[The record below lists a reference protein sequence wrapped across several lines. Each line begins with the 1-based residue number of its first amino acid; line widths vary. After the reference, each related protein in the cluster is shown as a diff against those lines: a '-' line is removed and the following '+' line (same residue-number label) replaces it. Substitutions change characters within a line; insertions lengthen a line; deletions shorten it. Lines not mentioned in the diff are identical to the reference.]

1 MVVLQSLK
9 SAIQSLSK
17 KLIIKKAK
25 VRAKRN
31 QAFIPV
37 WSDHLTLHALPSPVC
52 FITWQLEEGLNV
64 SILSK
69 SWCRVIE
76 SFNIQP
82 NLKKIETI
90 TCVKWRLLSTI
101 LMKLQN
107 QDLDQKLR
115 LCNHYVAA
123 SWPATK
129 LYPNMINNTKILVLR
144 NSVPKKLQICL
155 YIALLNRDILTIPKW
170 QIKLT

>member
-9 SAIQSLSK
+9 SAIQSLATEK
-17 KLIIKKAK
+17 IKKKVK

-31 QAFIPV
+31 QAFMPI
-37 WSDHLTLHALPSPVC
+37 WSDRLTLHAWPSPVC
-52 FITWQLEEGLNV
+52 FITWQREEGRNV

-69 SWCRVIE
+69 SWCRVTE
-76 SFNIQP
+76 SFNRQP

-90 TCVKWRLLSTI
+90 TSAIWQLLSTI
-101 LMKLQN
+101 LTKLQN

-123 SWPATK
+123 SWPQTK
-129 LYPNMINNTKILVLR
+129 LYLNMINNIKILVLR
-144 NSVPKKLQICL
+144 NSVQKKLQTCL
-155 YIALLNRDILTIPKW
+155 CIALLNRDI
-170 QIKLT
+170 